1 MCIRDRYLTKDK
13 IQDIFKDNGSSEKDT
28 GSIEGQIALFTT
40 RINHLTDHLKS
51 NKKDYNTERSLLKMV
66 GKRKSLL
73 SYLKNKDINR
83 YRAIIKKLSLR
94 K

>member
-1 MCIRDRYLTKDK
+1 MYLTKKK

>member
-1 MCIRDRYLTKDK
+1 MYLTKEK
-13 IQDIFKDNGSSEKDT
+13 IQDIFKDNGRSEKDT
-28 GSIEGQIALFTT
+28 GSIEGQIALFNT

>member
-1 MCIRDRYLTKDK
+1 MYLTKEK

-73 SYLKNKDINR
+73 SYLKKKDIDR

>member
-1 MCIRDRYLTKDK
+1 MYITKKIRE
-13 IQDIFKDNGSSEKDT
+13 DIFKDNGVSEKDS
-28 GSIEGQIALFTT
+28 GSTEGQIALFTT
-40 RINHLTDHLKS
+40 RINHLTNHLKE

>member
-1 MCIRDRYLTKDK
+1 MYLTKEK

-28 GSIEGQIALFTT
+28 GSIEGQIALFST

-73 SYLKNKDINR
+73 SYLKNKDIKR

>member
-1 MCIRDRYLTKDK
+1 MYLTKEK

-73 SYLKNKDINR
+73 SYLKSKDINR

>member
-1 MCIRDRYLTKDK
+1 MYLTKEK

-51 NKKDYNTERSLLKMV
+51 NRKDYNTERSLLKMV

>member
-1 MCIRDRYLTKDK
+1 MYLTKEK
-13 IQDIFKDNGSSEKDT
+13 IQNIFKDNGSSEKDT

-73 SYLKNKDINR
+73 SYLKNKDIIR

>member
-1 MCIRDRYLTKDK
+1 MYLTKDK
-13 IQDIFKDNGSSEKDT
+13 IQDIFKDNGTSKKDT

>member
-1 MCIRDRYLTKDK
+1 MYLTKEK

-83 YRAIIKKLSLR
+83 YRTIIKKLSLR

>member
-1 MCIRDRYLTKDK
+1 MYLTKEK

-73 SYLKNKDINR
+73 SYLKDKDINR

>member
-1 MCIRDRYLTKDK
+1 MEKEK
-13 IQDIFKDNGSSEKDT
+13 IQDIFKDNGRSEKDT
-28 GSIEGQIALFTT
+28 GSIEGQIALFTA
-40 RINHLTDHLKS
+40 RINHLTGHLES

-73 SYLKNKDINR
+73 SYLKNNDINR

>member
-1 MCIRDRYLTKDK
+1 MYLTKEK
-13 IQDIFKDNGSSEKDT
+13 IQNIFKDNGGSEKDT
-28 GSIEGQIALFTT
+28 GSIEGQIALFTA
-40 RINHLTDHLKS
+40 RINHLTGHLES

-73 SYLKNKDINR
+73 SYLKNKNINR

>member
-1 MCIRDRYLTKDK
+1 MYLTTKIKEELFNEYGNSTKD
-13 IQDIFKDNGSSEKDT
+13 S
-28 GSIEGQIALFTT
+28 GSIEGQIALFTQ
-40 RINHLTDHLKS
+40 RINHLTNHLKE

-73 SYLKNKDINR
+73 SYLKNKNIER
-83 YRAIIKKLSLR
+83 YRSIIKKLSIR

>member
-1 MCIRDRYLTKDK
+1 MYLTKEK

-28 GSIEGQIALFTT
+28 GSIEGQVALFTT

>member
-1 MCIRDRYLTKDK
+1 MYLTKEK

-28 GSIEGQIALFTT
+28 GSIEGQIALFST

>member
-1 MCIRDRYLTKDK
+1 MYLTKDK

-40 RINHLTDHLKS
+40 RINHLTDHLQS

>member
-1 MCIRDRYLTKDK
+1 MYLTKKK

-73 SYLKNKDINR
+73 SYLKNKNINR

>member
-1 MCIRDRYLTKDK
+1 MYLTKK
-13 IQDIFKDNGSSEKDT
+13 IKEELFNEYGNSTKDSGSV
-28 GSIEGQIALFTT
+28 EGQIALFTQ
-40 RINHLTDHLKS
+40 RINHLTNHLKE

-73 SYLKNKDINR
+73 SYLKNKNIGR
-83 YRAIIKKLSLR
+83 YRSIIKKLSIR

>member
-1 MCIRDRYLTKDK
+1 MYLTKEK

-28 GSIEGQIALFTT
+28 GSIEGQIALFTA
-40 RINHLTDHLKS
+40 RINHLTGHLES

>member
-1 MCIRDRYLTKDK
+1 MYLTKEK
-13 IQDIFKDNGSSEKDT
+13 NQDIFKDNGSSEKDT

>member
-1 MCIRDRYLTKDK
+1 MYLTKEK

-51 NKKDYNTERSLLKMV
+51 NKKDYNTERSLVKMV

>member
-1 MCIRDRYLTKDK
+1 MHLTKK
-13 IQDIFKDNGSSEKDT
+13 IKEELFNEYGNSNKDSGSV
-28 GSIEGQIALFTT
+28 EGQIALFTQ
-40 RINHLTDHLKS
+40 RINHLTNHLKE

-73 SYLKNKDINR
+73 SYLKNKNIER
-83 YRAIIKKLSLR
+83 YRSIIKKLSIR

>member
-1 MCIRDRYLTKDK
+1 MYLTKK
-13 IQDIFKDNGSSEKDT
+13 IKEELFNEYGNSNKDSGSV
-28 GSIEGQIALFTT
+28 EGQIALFTQ
-40 RINHLTDHLKS
+40 RINHLTNHLKE

-73 SYLKNKDINR
+73 SYLKNKNIER
-83 YRAIIKKLSLR
+83 YRSIINKLSIQL

>member
-1 MCIRDRYLTKDK
+1 MYLTKEK

-28 GSIEGQIALFTT
+28 GSIEGQIALFTA

-66 GKRKSLL
+66 GKRKGLL

>member
-1 MCIRDRYLTKDK
+1 MYLTKEK

-40 RINHLTDHLKS
+40 RINHLTDHHKS

>member
-1 MCIRDRYLTKDK
+1 MYITKKIRE
-13 IQDIFKDNGSSEKDT
+13 DIFKDNGTSEKDT
-28 GSIEGQIALFTT
+28 GSTEGQIALFTT
-40 RINHLTDHLKS
+40 KINHLTNNLKE

-73 SYLKNKDINR
+73 NYLKNKDINR
-83 YRAIIKKLSLR
+83 YRSIIKKLSLR

>member
-1 MCIRDRYLTKDK
+1 MYLTKEK

-28 GSIEGQIALFTT
+28 GSIEGQIALFAT

-83 YRAIIKKLSLR
+83 SRAIIKKLSLR

>member
-1 MCIRDRYLTKDK
+1 MYLTKEK

-40 RINHLTDHLKS
+40 RINHLTNHLKL